1 MTIRSVTART
11 NKPFFKKA
19 MGGMAWMSFLLFTS
33 SATALQST
41 KLNDVIKA
49 NGSGNINLFT
59 AFDSKRTLDGA
70 TLEQFRQDNSGEL
83 VFAIDI
89 NEAADGSEKA
99 SSQGVSIESAE
110 LILIIGGVEHRYNQ
124 FTTRTHSML
133 AMKGSTQRNL
143 YSTLLGDSGSNRIT
157 PSTDSDLYGSSF
169 DSTLNFPLSQDISQ
183 ASAATLNIQL
193 LDTNVSLGDPEAF
206 YDFSNGYEDI
216 AILTEEDS
224 NYLNQIA
231 PGRDGAPLVLPE
243 ETVATAGGGTIYYP
257 SQTGY
262 YIASYEDYYPHRGDY
277 DFNDLVVG
285 YRVAAIIDNNGD
297 IRSIAGEGYLIARG
311 AGYNHDWH
319 LRIAM
324 PASSSGYAEIKLFMP
339 GEINIASGY
348 PLTLNVSGD
357 IDLTL
362 FPDTRWLWADSSYEG
377 VNTLDE
383 QTLIKGHRFLFN
395 ISLDNP
401 VALTD
406 LDSAPFDP
414 FIYVHDTGFEI
425 HLQGETPSLAY
436 SRNVETGQT
445 SYTDSNN
452 YPFAQIFP
460 ETWQVPIERTDLGE
474 AYPEFIN
481 FILSGNSQNIR
492 WYDSPNN
499 TLVKPIAPSQWQW

>member
-1 MTIRSVTART
+1 MNAKTVAAH
-11 NKPFFKKA
+11 NKRPVFNKVVRV
-19 MGGMAWMSFLLFTS
+19 MIWMSILFCTS
-33 SATALQST
+33 PVLALQST

-89 NEAADGSEKA
+89 NEAANGSEKA

-143 YSTLLGDSGSNRIT
+143 YSTLLGDSGSSRIT
-157 PSTDSDLYGSSF
+157 PNSDSDLYGSSF

-183 ASAATLNIQL
+183 ASAATLNIQF

-216 AILTEEDS
+216 AIVTREDS
-224 NYLNQIA
+224 NYLNQLA
-231 PGRDGAPLVLPE
+231 PGLDGAPLVLPE
-243 ETVATAGGGTIYYP
+243 ETVATAAGGTIYYP

-262 YIASYEDYYPHRGDY
+262 YIASYEDYFPHRGDY

-285 YRVAAIIDNNGD
+285 YRVAAVIDSNGD

-324 PASSSGYAEIKLFMP
+324 PAFSSGSAEIKLFMP

-348 PLTLNVSGD
+348 PLTSNVSGD

-362 FPDTRWLWADSSYEG
+362 FRDARWLWADSSYEG

-383 QTLIKGHRFLFN
+383 QTFIKGHRFLFN

-401 VALTD
+401 VALAEFD
-406 LDSAPFDP
+406 NAPFDP

-425 HLQGETPSLAY
+425 HLQGENPSLAY
-436 SRNVETGQT
+436 SRNVEAGQT
-445 SYTDSNN
+445 SFTDSNN

-460 ETWQVPIERTDLGE
+460 ETWQIPIERIDLGE

-481 FILSGNSQNIR
+481 FILSGNSENIQ
-492 WYDSPNN
+492 WYNAPD
-499 TLVKPIAPSQWQW
+499 TVRVKPITPAHWKW